1 MQTIKP
7 GSAGA
12 IIAALFIGLGLSVPT
27 AALARK
33 KAAAQPAVE
42 APAEQPAAV
51 EAPVDTG
58 PRDPVEQFKLGVK
71 ANGAG
76 NFPEALSWFEK
87 SAAQGFRGAELKL
100 GQMYDQGRGV
110 ARNPGE
116 AVKWYLKAAKQGDA
130 QAQYNLAQLYTQ
142 AGNHKEAIYW
152 LSQAANL
159 GSNPAQFD
167 LAMHYEAGTA
177 VKKSLPEAYKYLVLA
192 ASDGAPTHT
201 VNRERVAKLL
211 TPPEVEAI
219 EKMLAEWE
227 QAKAAKTGGR

>member
-1 MQTIKP
+1 MQPVTP
-7 GSAGA
+7 SNTGA
-12 IIAALFIGLGLSVPT
+12 IIAALFIGLGLSLPT
-27 AALARK
+27 AVLAK
-33 KAAAQPAVE
+33 KKHAAQPAVE
-42 APAEQPAAV
+42 APAEEPAAV

-58 PRDPVEQFKLGVK
+58 PKDPAEQFRLGVK

-76 NFPEALSWFEK
+76 NYPEALSWFEK

-100 GQMYDQGRGV
+100 GQMYEQGRGV
-110 ARNPGE
+110 ARNPAE

-142 AGNHKEAIYW
+142 AGNHKEAVYW

-167 LAMHYEAGTA
+167 LAMHYESGSA

-211 TPPEVEAI
+211 TAAEVEAI
-219 EKMLAEWE
+219 EKMLVEWQ
-227 QAKAAKTGGR
+227 QAKAAKSGK